1 MRQQYARRTQLVMLV
16 ISLISLAIILQIVR
30 IQNSPEAAIFDERA
44 LDYQYEWRT
53 FYPDRG
59 EIYDRTGHLLAGNK
73 SVYEIGVDLNTVK
86 DANAIAGAVS
96 VELGMEYSQVLDSI
110 QNPPEG
116 LSYIVIADF
125 VELQKALRLK
135 DLKVKLQED
144 AEEGTLGG
152 LTGLEFKSHP
162 QRSYPE
168 SSLASNIL
176 GFVNREGRGLSLIH
190 ISEPT
195 RPY

>member
-86 DANAIAGAVS
+86 DANAIAGRRQCGTWHGVFPG
-96 VELGMEYSQVLDSI
+96 LG
-110 QNPPEG
+110 
-116 LSYIVIADF
+116 
-125 VELQKALRLK
+125 
-135 DLKVKLQED
+135 
-144 AEEGTLGG
+144 
-152 LTGLEFKSHP
+152 
-162 QRSYPE
+162 
-168 SSLASNIL
+168 
-176 GFVNREGRGLSLIH
+176 
-190 ISEPT
+190 
-195 RPY
+195 